1 MAETYTVL
9 ARVYKAVGLADAS
22 EELRQRLFGKI
33 QSDGWLGRRI
43 LDLGCGIGEGCS
55 WFSANGFRVTGVD
68 QSEAMLNEA
77 RQAADEIGVTVDW
90 QQGDIREV
98 DAGTDYDLILALNT
112 LNEMRSIRDLEMVF
126 RAANQALSMEKL
138 LAFDLM
144 TIQGLA
150 EHWGNADRVIYD
162 DTQGLTL
169 MVRSRFSFE
178 TSANTREYILFQQDG
193 PGWRR
198 EDETHVLRG
207 YALQAVGA
215 LLQRTGFRVQ
225 TVINPLFDTFDP
237 YADETGQAIFLAIK
251 ERNI

>member
-1 MAETYTVL
+1 MAETYAVL
-9 ARVYKAVGLADAS
+9 AQVYKAVGLADAS
-22 EELRQRLFGKI
+22 EALRQRLFGKI

-43 LDLGCGIGEGCS
+43 LDLGCGIGEGCC

-68 QSEAMLNEA
+68 QSEAMLAEA
-77 RQAADEIGVTVDW
+77 QRLSEAQGITVDW
-90 QQGDIREV
+90 LHDDIRQV
-98 DAGTDYDLILALNT
+98 DAGTDYDLVLALDT

-126 RAANQALSMEKL
+126 QVANRALSMDKL

-150 EHWGNADRVIYD
+150 ERWGNADRVIYD
-162 DTQGLTL
+162 EPEHLTL
-169 MVRSRFSFE
+169 VARSRFSFE
-178 TSANTREYILFQQDG
+178 TSANTRGYLLYQHNGECWQ
-193 PGWRR
+193 R

-225 TVINPLFDTFDP
+225 TVIDPYFDTFDP
-237 YADETGQAIFLAIK
+237 YADETGQAIFLAVK
-251 ERNI
+251 ERNL

>member
-43 LDLGCGIGEGCS
+43 LDLGCGIGEGCC
-55 WFSANGFRVTGVD
+55 WFSANGFRITGVD
-68 QSEAMLNEA
+68 QSEAMLDEA
-77 RQAADEIGVTVDW
+77 RQLSDEMGVTVDW
-90 QQGDIREV
+90 LQGDIREI
-98 DAGTDYDLILALNT
+98 DAGTDYDLVISVNT

-126 RAANQALSMEKL
+126 QAANRALGMEKML
-138 LAFDLM
+138 VFDLM

-150 EHWGNADRVIYD
+150 ENWGNADRVIYD
-162 DTQGLTL
+162 DSDQL
-169 MVRSRFSFE
+169 MLVARSRFSFE
-178 TSANTREYILFQQDG
+178 TSANTRAYVIFRQEG
-193 PGWRR
+193 AGWQR

-207 YALQAVGA
+207 YSLQAVGA

-237 YADETGQAIFLAIK
+237 YADETGQAIFLAVK
-251 ERNI
+251 ERNL

>member
-9 ARVYKAVGLADAS
+9 ARVYKAVGLADES

-43 LDLGCGIGEGCS
+43 LDLGCGIGEGCC

-68 QSEAMLNEA
+68 QSEAMLAEA
-77 RQAADEIGVTVDW
+77 HRAADEMGVTVDW
-90 QQGDIREV
+90 LQGDIREINP
-98 DAGTDYDLILALNT
+98 GTDYDLVLAINT
-112 LNEMRSIRDLEMVF
+112 LNEMRSIRDLELVF
-126 RAANQALSMEKL
+126 QVANRALSMEKL

-150 EHWGNADRVIYD
+150 EKWGNADRVIYD
-162 DTQGLTL
+162 DSRGLTL
-169 MVRSRFSFE
+169 MARSRFSFE
-178 TSANTREYILFQQDG
+178 TSSNTREYILFRQNEQ
-193 PGWRR
+193 GWQR

-237 YADETGQAIFLAIK
+237 FADETGQAIFLAVK